1 MHDVATTKKIQRLV
15 DGKAPPSRR
24 DGIVTMKALTGDV
37 HHAISHFAQ
46 KNVFPFGTD
55 GRPMQDTAK
64 KRCRFGSE
72 WSMCKLKIWA
82 FLLCILWSFANF
94 LLHLLLL
101 PYFSC
106 CLCNIYKP
114 KCAHVGPVASMQ
126 IRQWHWHL
134 KLLSRWSNFPH
145 DEPVGSL
152 INACQQQFAQQ
163 CVFGT
168 PGINRAHVFVHTNAK
183 RMQWQHVVNS
193 LWIGSCALQLY
204 ASLCDI
210 LAKSLY

>member
-1 MHDVATTKKIQRLV
+1 MRKRHRAAETVLSPWRPWQEMSTMR
-15 DGKAPPSRR
+15 SRILPKSCPVLAR
-24 DGIVTMKALTGDV
+24 MAGRC
-37 HHAISHFAQ
+37 
-46 KNVFPFGTD
+46 GT
-55 GRPMQDTAK
+55 QHK

-72 WSMCKLKIWA
+72 WSMCKWKIWA
-82 FLLCILWSFANF
+82 FLHCILWSFTIDQLRF
-94 LLHLLLL
+94 LASFATTALLQLL
-101 PYFSC
+101 S
-106 CLCNIYKP
+106 LQHKP
-114 KCAHVGPVASMQ
+114 KCAHVGPLTNMQ
-126 IRQWHWHL
+126 IRQWHWHP
-134 KLLSRWSNFPH
+134 KLLARWSNFPH

-168 PGINRAHVFVHTNAK
+168 SGINRAHVFVHTNAK

-210 LAKSLY
+210 LAKSL